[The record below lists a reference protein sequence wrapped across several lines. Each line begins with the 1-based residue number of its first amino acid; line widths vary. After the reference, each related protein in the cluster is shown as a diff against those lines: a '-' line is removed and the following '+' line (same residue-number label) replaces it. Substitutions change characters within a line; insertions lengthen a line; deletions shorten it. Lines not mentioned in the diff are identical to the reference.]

1 MTAPTSS
8 STTGESQS
16 VRQARALMLHPTV
29 RSEQRASRPVDGPTV
44 RIRGQAVVTVAK
56 AVYLPSYES
65 PDDDLML

>member
-1 MTAPTSS
+1 MTAPTAS
-8 STTGESQS
+8 STTDGQS

-29 RSEQRASRPVDGPTV
+29 RNVQRAARPAGGPTV
-44 RIRGQAVVTVAK
+44 RIRGLAVVTVEK